1 MKLVKKEDTA
11 KNVVKLTIEIDKE
24 TFAEGINQ
32 AYRKNVKKINIPGFR
47 KGKAPRGII
56 EQFYGEGVFYE
67 DAVNFVCPDAYEA
80 AVKEAGIE
88 PVDRPEIDIESI
100 GHGEPLVI
108 TALVTVKPEVE
119 LGEYKGVS
127 AEKVEYKT
135 TDEDVQKEI
144 DAVREKNSRMITVED
159 RAVKMGDITVID
171 FEGFVDGVAF
181 AGGKGENHTLEIGS
195 GQFIP
200 GFEDALVGAEI
211 GKETDVNVTFP
222 EEYHA
227 EELKGKPAVFKVTV
241 KEIKEKELPELND
254 DFAKD
259 VSDFDTLEEYKNDIK
274 AKLDASNENRTKGEF
289 EGKVLEAVCENCTV
303 EIPECMIDSQI
314 DSIMRDFDYRLS
326 SQGLN
331 LERYLQ
337 ITGSTPAAFREQFKD
352 QAAAQVKT
360 NLVLEAIAAKEDF
373 AVTDEDVEK
382 EMARM
387 AEMYGMELDKIKE
400 LIHDAEK
407 ESMKQDLKMRKA
419 VDFLVENA
427 AAKKPA
433 AKKTAAKKP
442 AAKKTA
448 EKADDAEKP

>member
-144 DAVREKNSRMITVED
+144 DAACNVCTLYKFYRVVQKPDSKVFGILAMLHAVGGIEFQNRIDIITD
-159 RAVKMGDITVID
+159 
-171 FEGFVDGVAF
+171 
-181 AGGKGENHTLEIGS
+181 H
-195 GQFIP
+195 
-200 GFEDALVGAEI
+200 
-211 GKETDVNVTFP
+211 FP
-222 EEYHA
+222 KRSHV
-227 EELKGKPAVFKVTV
+227 LP
-241 KEIKEKELPELND
+241 PELLFFIN
-254 DFAKD
+254 
-259 VSDFDTLEEYKNDIK
+259 IK
-274 AKLDASNENRTKGEF
+274 LIFRRLCIGYWK
-289 EGKVLEAVCENCTV
+289 
-303 EIPECMIDSQI
+303 IPL
-314 DSIMRDFDYRLS
+314 F
-326 SQGLN
+326 
-331 LERYLQ
+331 
-337 ITGSTPAAFREQFKD
+337 TPLLFRCF
-352 QAAAQVKT
+352 
-360 NLVLEAIAAKEDF
+360 
-373 AVTDEDVEK
+373 
-382 EMARM
+382 
-387 AEMYGMELDKIKE
+387 
-400 LIHDAEK
+400 
-407 ESMKQDLKMRKA
+407 
-419 VDFLVENA
+419 
-427 AAKKPA
+427 
-433 AKKTAAKKP
+433 
-442 AAKKTA
+442 
-448 EKADDAEKP
+448 